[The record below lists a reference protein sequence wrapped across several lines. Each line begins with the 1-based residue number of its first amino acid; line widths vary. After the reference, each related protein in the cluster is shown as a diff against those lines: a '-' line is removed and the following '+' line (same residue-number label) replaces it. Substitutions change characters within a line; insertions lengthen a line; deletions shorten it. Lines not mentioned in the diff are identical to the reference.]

1 MSSNIVFF
9 CKECG
14 YESPK
19 WLGKCPG
26 CNSWNSFVEEKINKT
41 KSLKSTNKVFSST
54 FNNKSEV
61 KKLKDIVVNE
71 SIRIDTGYVELNRVF
86 GGGIVEG
93 SLTLIGGEPG
103 IGKST
108 LIMQVCHKLST
119 HGKVLYVSGEESETQ
134 VKLRADRLKVDSDNI
149 LFLNEKSFIEL
160 NKYISE
166 IESNIETIE
175 PKFCIIDSIQTM
187 YDEEISSVPGSISQ
201 VKEVTARMMYLAK
214 RKNITVIVIGHVT
227 KDGVIAGPRILEHM
241 VDTVLYIE
249 GERFFTHRVIRSV
262 KNRFGSTNEIGIFD
276 MQDIGMVEVTN
287 ISEIFLSDSKSN
299 LPGTATVATIEGT
312 STILLEIQALTAH
325 SYYNNPRRVA
335 NGIDLNRLNMILA
348 VLEKRCNM
356 GLGSQDIYVNVI
368 GGIRVDEPA
377 VDLAVAMAIVSNY
390 KNKVIDKKSVFI
402 GELGLTGE
410 IRSINNFEKRVK
422 EIEKMGYNKIYAS
435 KRQIDN
441 LKSTMKNEKLNIE
454 LIGIKS
460 IDESIDYNLSR

>member
-1 MSSNIVFF
+1 MATNTVFF

-14 YESPK
+14 YESAK

-26 CNSWNSFVEEKINKT
+26 CNSWNSFVEEKINKSKTT
-41 KSLKSTNKVFSST
+41 KSNSKGFSST
-54 FNNKSEV
+54 FSNKSEV

-71 SIRIDTGYVELNRVF
+71 SIRIDTGYAELNRVF

-108 LIMQVCHKLST
+108 LIMQVCHKLSI

-149 LFLNEKSFIEL
+149 LFLSETS
-160 NKYISE
+160 ISE
-166 IESNIETIE
+166 IENKIESVE

-187 YDEEISSVPGSISQ
+187 YDEEISSVPGSVSQ

-214 RKNITVIVIGHVT
+214 QKNITVIVIGHVT

-287 ISEIFLSDSKSN
+287 ISELFLSDSKSN
-299 LPGTATVATIEGT
+299 LPGTATVATVEGT

-348 VLEKRCNM
+348 VLEKRCNI

-390 KNKVIDKKSVFI
+390 KNKVIDNKTVFI

-422 EIEKMGYNKIYAS
+422 EIEKMGYKKIYAS

-441 LKSTMKNEKLNIE
+441 LKTNMKNEKLNIE
-454 LIGIKS
+454 LVGIKT
-460 IDESIDYNLSR
+460 IDEAINYILNR

>member
-1 MSSNIVFF
+1 MATNTVFF

-14 YESPK
+14 YESAK

-26 CNSWNSFVEEKINKT
+26 CNSWNSFVEEKINKSKTT
-41 KSLKSTNKVFSST
+41 KSNSKGFSST
-54 FNNKSEV
+54 FSNKSEV

-71 SIRIDTGYVELNRVF
+71 SIRLDTGYSELNRVF

-149 LFLNEKSFIEL
+149 LFLSETS
-160 NKYISE
+160 ISE
-166 IESNIETIE
+166 IENKIESVE

-187 YDEEISSVPGSISQ
+187 YDEEISSVPGSVSQ

-214 RKNITVIVIGHVT
+214 QKNITVIVIGHVT

-287 ISEIFLSDSKSN
+287 ISELFLSDSKSN
-299 LPGTATVATIEGT
+299 LPGTATVATVEGT

-348 VLEKRCNM
+348 VLEKRCNI

-377 VDLAVAMAIVSNY
+377 VDLAIAMAIVSNY
-390 KNKVIDKKSVFI
+390 KNKVIDNKTVFI

-422 EIEKMGYNKIYAS
+422 EIEKMGYKKIYAS

-441 LKSTMKNEKLNIE
+441 LKTTMKNEKLNIE
-454 LIGIKS
+454 LVGIKT
-460 IDESIDYNLSR
+460 IDEAINYILNR